1 MILVG
6 GGAPLV
12 AHLFAALGREVIQ
25 PDHASVANAYGAAA
39 AEVGGEVDFTF
50 SLATITRADA
60 LTRAEREAQRRA
72 AEAGADPASLRTV
85 ELEDAALTYL
95 AGDGLR
101 VRAKVA
107 GALAHEAP

>member
-1 MILVG
+1 MRGRRV
-6 GGAPLV
+6 PV
-12 AHLFAALGREVIQ
+12 CAAAGLPFGRAVVQ
-25 PDHASVANAYGAAA
+25 PEHASIANAYGAAV

-60 LTRAEREAQRRA
+60 LARAEREAQRRA

-101 VRAKVA
+101 VRAKVV
-107 GALAHEAP
+107 GALAGERP